1 MVAFV
6 MFALTSAVT
15 HIPDPTPNEQVIYVA
30 KHDKNSFETADYGFD
45 PYVTISAPHNRGQWM
60 RQW

>member
-1 MVAFV
+1 